1 MKKQIREAKNA
12 LLQSIIRGIEEV
24 KGNEIVVMDLSRL
37 PGAICDNFVI
47 CHGNSNTQVEAI
59 ANKVREFTEKD
70 LNERPWRTEGYGNA
84 NWIIL
89 DYFNIVVHVF
99 YKETRTFYD
108 IEDLWADADFTVIG
122 EEGIQ
127 EGLKKANR

>member
-1 MKKQIREAKNA
+1 MKKQIKEAKNA
-12 LLQSIIRGIEEV
+12 LLQSIISGIEEV

-37 PGAICDNFVI
+37 SGAICDNFVI

-108 IEDLWADADFTVIG
+108 IEDLWADADITVIS
-122 EEGIQ
+122 EEGVK

>member
-1 MKKQIREAKNA
+1 MKKQIKEAKNA
-12 LLQSIIRGIEEV
+12 LLQSIISGIEEV

-37 PGAICDNFVI
+37 PGAICDNFVL

-108 IEDLWADADFTVIG
+108 IEDLWADADITVIG
-122 EEGIQ
+122 EEGVE

>member
-1 MKKQIREAKNA
+1 MKKQIKEAKNA
-12 LLQSIIRGIEEV
+12 LLQSIISGIEEV

-108 IEDLWADADFTVIG
+108 IEDLWADADITVIG
-122 EEGIQ
+122 EEGVE

>member
-1 MKKQIREAKNA
+1 MKKQIKEAKNA
-12 LLQSIIRGIEEV
+12 LLQSIISGIEEV
-24 KGNEIVVMDLSRL
+24 KGNEIVVMDLSWL

-108 IEDLWADADFTVIG
+108 IEDLWADADITVIG
-122 EEGIQ
+122 EEGVE

>member
-1 MKKQIREAKNA
+1 MSKQIKEANNA

-24 KGNEIVVMDLSRL
+24 KGNEIVVMDLSRI
-37 PGAICDNFVI
+37 PGAICDSFII

-59 ANKVREFTEKD
+59 ANKVQEFTDKE
-70 LNERPWRTEGYGNA
+70 LNERPWRTEGYSNA

-108 IEDLWADADFTVIG
+108 IEDLWADAVMTYIG
-122 EEGIQ
+122 AEDEEAD
-127 EGLKKANR
+127 LKKANR